1 MVQVNARRFTRRL
14 ALLLAVAIGASAVSS
29 AAAHAAAEGAVRV
42 QLVQS
47 AGRWQ
52 LLRGGAPYTIKGAG
66 GDGSLALFAASGGNS
81 IRTWDVEGIGPRL
94 DEAQRLGLTVTVGF
108 WFGHER
114 HGFDYRDSA
123 QVAAQLERVRRGIL
137 QYKDHPAVLAWAMGN
152 EMEGYEEGGNPRIWA
167 AVEAAAALA
176 HTLDPNHPTMT
187 VTADIGAKRVE
198 SVHQYCPSIDMMGI
212 NSYGGAPSIPERYR
226 AAGGAKPYVIT
237 EYGPQG
243 TWEIGRNAWGAVEE
257 LSSTAKA
264 ERYAAT
270 YTRLA
275 QDSALCLGSYAFTW
289 GAKQEATATWY
300 GMLLPDGTKLAAVD
314 AMTELWSGRP
324 SANRCPAIDSL
335 VLDGPGD
342 VAPGAM
348 VRARLALRDP
358 EGDSLRVE
366 WTLRADAL
374 SYETGGDVRPAPR
387 TYTEAIVRGDA
398 SGAQVRLPKRA
409 GKYRLSVVVHD
420 GQGGG
425 AIANVPLRVKGGAA
439 DEPLADP
446 VDLPFVVIGDG
457 AVPSYAPSGWMGEH
471 TALTMDARSTEQPHS
486 GATCVKFS
494 YSRLEGWCGVAW
506 QDPPNDW
513 GDRAGGYDL
522 SGARTLSFWVRGA
535 RGGERVKFGY
545 GMIGADKKFFD
556 TSKGEREVVL
566 SQEWQR
572 VEIRVGG
579 KALRRIKTGFWW
591 SLGGQGMPVTFW
603 LDDVRWE

>member
-1 MVQVNARRFTRRL
+1 MLPVSAR
-14 ALLLAVAIGASAVSS
+14 AVARGLEWAL
-29 AAAHAAAEGAVRV
+29 AAALVAGAAYAADGAAEPGAVRV
-42 QLVQS
+42 EVVQS
-47 AGRWQ
+47 HGHWR

-66 GDGSLALFAASGGNS
+66 GDGSLALLAASGGNS

-123 QVAAQLERVRRGIL
+123 QVAAQLERVRLGIL
-137 QYKDHPAVLAWAMGN
+137 RYKDHPAVLAWALGN
-152 EMEGYEEGGNPRIWA
+152 EMEGYEDGGDPRIWA
-167 AVEAAAALA
+167 AVEQAAALA
-176 HTLDPNHPTMT
+176 HALDPNHPTMT

-198 SVHQYCPSIDMMGI
+198 SVHRLCPSIDLMGI

-226 AAGGAKPYVIT
+226 AAGGTKPYVVT
-237 EYGPQG
+237 EFGPPG

-264 ERYAAT
+264 ERYRDS
-270 YTRLA
+270 YQRLTA
-275 QDSALCLGSYAFTW
+275 DSALCVGSYAFTW

-324 SANRCPAIDSL
+324 SANLCPAIDSL
-335 VLDGPGD
+335 VLEGAGE
-342 VAPGAM
+342 VAPGAL

-366 WTLRADAL
+366 WSLRADAL

-387 TYTEAIVRGDA
+387 TYTDAIVRADA
-398 SGAQVRLPKRA
+398 RGAEVRLPKRV

-420 GQGGG
+420 GRGGG
-425 AIANVPLRVKGGAA
+425 AIANVPLRVKGAAA

-446 VDLPFVVIGDG
+446 VDLPFVVVGDG
-457 AVPSYAPSGWMGEH
+457 VVPSYAPSGWMGEH
-471 TALTMDARSTEQPHS
+471 TSLTVDARSTEAPHS
-486 GATCVKFS
+486 GPSCVKFT
-494 YSRLEGWCGVAW
+494 YARLEGWCGVAW
-506 QDPPNDW
+506 QDPANDW

-522 SGARTLSFWVRGA
+522 SDARMLSFWVRGA

-556 TSKGEREVVL
+556 TSKAEREVVL
-566 SQEWQR
+566 TRDWQR
-572 VEIRVGG
+572 VEIKLGG
-579 KALRRIKTGFWW
+579 KSLRRIKTGFWW

-603 LDDVRWE
+603 LDDVRFE